1 MEKGLGLWTEFN
13 ILVDFFFFFGHTGLC
28 CISDKFKVISL
39 LHGVED
45 KKQLLEIHIKPNSQ
59 YFI

>member
-1 MEKGLGLWTEFN
+1 MLWTEFN
-13 ILVDFFFFFGHTGLC
+13 ILVDFFFSF
-28 CISDKFKVISL
+28 SDTLGYVAYLTYLFKVISL
-39 LHGVED
+39 LYGVED